1 MGAPERGNDLDPR
14 QDEIRMGE
22 DGGRVEPLQTRFAEY
37 VDLLFIDGEV
47 CRDTVPT
54 PPWVATTESNGVSSN
69 QVGVDGAA
77 PDDQERCAWSRAE
90 PDPGEIF
97 IRHDRNLPGG
107 GDEPDGLGGQ
117 SPIRS

>member
-1 MGAPERGNDLDPR
+1 MGAPERGNDLDAR
-14 QDEIRMGE
+14 QDEIRKGE
-22 DGGRVEPLQTRFAEY
+22 DGDRVEPLQTRFAEY
-37 VDLLFIDGEV
+37 VDLLVIDREV

-54 PPWVATTESNGVSSN
+54 PPWVATSESNGVSSD
-69 QVGVDGAA
+69 QVEVDGAA

-97 IRHDRNLPGG
+97 IRHDRKLPGG

-117 SPIRS
+117 SSIRG

>member
-1 MGAPERGNDLDPR
+1 MGAPERGNDLDVR
-14 QDEIRMGE
+14 QDEIRKDE
-22 DGGRVEPLQTRFAEY
+22 DGDRVEPLQARFAEY
-37 VDLLFIDGEV
+37 VALLVIDREV

-54 PPWVATTESNGVSSN
+54 PPWVATSESNGVSSD
-69 QVGVDGAA
+69 QVDVDGAA

-97 IRHDRNLPGG
+97 IRHDRKLPGG

-117 SPIRS
+117 SSLRD